1 MRLGFLFAL
10 VVFCIVLT
18 GKSFA
23 QEADL
28 SAEEIIQILQQN
40 PDVLA
45 EAKAE
50 IVSQLRDRGYNVSE
64 RDITDD
70 RLFSQIRSDDRVRQ
84 LAANELAKRGFVP
97 AQETDQL
104 PDEQIVPSTQQ
115 PGQQNG
121 QQAGQPAIP
130 PGTQRQGATGQQ
142 GTQGGQRGMNG
153 QSRPRR
159 PQNEKGPTQEQYPLR
174 NLPALRDLYTQATVD
189 ETKLERFGA
198 ALFRNS
204 AAVADKSTLSV
215 PVGPDY
221 ILGPGDELVIDY
233 WGSSSQHI

>member
-23 QEADL
+23 QDTDL

-84 LAANELAKRGFVP
+84 IAANELAKARVW
-97 AQETDQL
+97 
-104 PDEQIVPSTQQ
+104 PS
-115 PGQQNG
+115 PG
-121 QQAGQPAIP
+121 
-130 PGTQRQGATGQQ
+130 
-142 GTQGGQRGMNG
+142 
-153 QSRPRR
+153 S
-159 PQNEKGPTQEQYPLR
+159 
-174 NLPALRDLYTQATVD
+174 
-189 ETKLERFGA
+189 
-198 ALFRNS
+198 
-204 AAVADKSTLSV
+204 
-215 PVGPDY
+215 
-221 ILGPGDELVIDY
+221 
-233 WGSSSQHI
+233 

>member
-10 VVFCIVLT
+10 LVFCIVLT

-45 EAKAE
+45 DAKAE

-84 LAANELAKRGFVP
+84 LAA
-97 AQETDQL
+97 
-104 PDEQIVPSTQQ
+104 
-115 PGQQNG
+115 
-121 QQAGQPAIP
+121 
-130 PGTQRQGATGQQ
+130 
-142 GTQGGQRGMNG
+142 
-153 QSRPRR
+153 RPRANWPCR
-159 PQNEKGPTQEQYPLR
+159 PGGWPGAGSRLIQYWSATAPV
-174 NLPALRDLYTQATVD
+174 QA
-189 ETKLERFGA
+189 
-198 ALFRNS
+198 
-204 AAVADKSTLSV
+204 
-215 PVGPDY
+215 
-221 ILGPGDELVIDY
+221 
-233 WGSSSQHI
+233 